1 MLPSILK
8 VRGRG
13 CQTAGPHATLG
24 RMKVVAVIPAR
35 LASTRLPRKML
46 REIAGEP
53 LLARVYQGV
62 RRCATLD
69 EVVVA
74 TDSDEILLFC
84 RRRGFVARM
93 TSRAHRS
100 GTERV
105 HEISTVIPADVYLNI
120 QGDEPLTRPEHL
132 ESLLEVMRAQGV
144 EVGTLKTPAA
154 EIDVNNPSAVKVV
167 TDAAGR
173 ALYFSRATIPFN
185 RDTTTPQYYK
195 HLGFY
200 GYRKSALDKFVR
212 WPESSLERV
221 ERLEQLR
228 FLENGVPIFVGETPF
243 DTVGVDTEEDL
254 RRVEEILRGT
264 HE

>member
-1 MLPSILK
+1 
-8 VRGRG
+8 
-13 CQTAGPHATLG
+13 
-24 RMKVVAVIPAR
+24 MKVVAVIPAR

-53 LLARVYQGV
+53 LLARVYEGV
-62 RRCATLD
+62 RRSPSLD

-74 TDSDEILLFC
+74 TDSDEILQFC
-84 RRRGFVARM
+84 RRRGFAARM
-93 TSRAHRS
+93 TSQAHRS

-120 QGDEPLTRPEHL
+120 QGDEPLTRPEHI
-132 ESLLEVMRAQGV
+132 ESLLEVMRGQGV

-173 ALYFSRATIPFN
+173 ALYFSRATIPFD
-185 RDTTTPQYYK
+185 RDSAKPQYYK
-195 HLGFY
+195 HLGLY

-228 FLENGVPIFVGETPF
+228 FLENGVPIYVGDTPF

-254 RRVEEILRGT
+254 QRVEEILRGT
-264 HE
+264 HK